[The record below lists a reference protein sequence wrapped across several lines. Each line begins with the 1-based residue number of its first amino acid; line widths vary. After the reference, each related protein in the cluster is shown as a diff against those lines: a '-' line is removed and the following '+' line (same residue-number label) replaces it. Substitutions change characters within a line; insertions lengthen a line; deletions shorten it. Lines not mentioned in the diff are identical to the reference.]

1 MTHKHEQLLTTIR
14 NWAASNN
21 DIRAMLLTSSLVNPV
36 APVDEFSDL
45 DIEFVVK
52 DLPSFLK
59 DDSWL
64 ANFGNIIAV
73 IVENEDAFDGI
84 HAMRMVFYEDY
95 SKVDFKLY
103 SITKFL
109 EETAKPELP
118 EDWDVGYKVLI
129 DKDHLTDNMLAPTYA
144 VTLVR
149 KPDNATFQTKILDY
163 WWDMQCVA
171 KCLLRDE
178 LFYAKYVSEEVMR
191 VGNLQKILEWYIG
204 MQHNWQITTNKKGR
218 LFKKYLSPDMW
229 KKVEATF
236 SGSDIED
243 NWRAL
248 LAYADL
254 GSEIGP
260 VIAKQLGYEYPLE
273 LEQKI
278 RAYLFKMKTAPVK
291 E

>member
-1 MTHKHEQLLTTIR
+1 MTHKHEQLLDAIR
-14 NWAASNN
+14 NWAETND
-21 DIRAMLLTSSLVNPV
+21 DIRVMLLTSSLVNPV

-45 DIEFVVK
+45 DIEFAVK
-52 DLPSFLK
+52 DLPAFLK

-95 SKVDFKLY
+95 SKVDFKLF
-103 SITKFL
+103 SIPNFL
-109 EETAKPELP
+109 KEAAKPELS

-129 DKDHLTDNMLAPTYA
+129 DKDDLTTGMLPPTYGA
-144 VTLVR
+144 TLI
-149 KPDNATFQTKILDY
+149 KQPSNETFQLKMLDF
-163 WWDMQCVA
+163 WWDMIYVA

-178 LFYAKYVSEEVMR
+178 LFYAKYISEEVMR
-191 VGNLQKILEWYIG
+191 FNNLQVILEWYIG
-204 MQHNWQITTNKKGR
+204 MQHNWEITTNKKGR
-218 LFKKYLSPDMW
+218 LFKKYLSPEMW

-236 SGSDIED
+236 SGSNIED

-248 LAYADL
+248 FAYADL

-260 VIAKQLGYEYPLE
+260 AIARQLGFNYPLE

-278 RAYLFKMKTAPVK
+278 RAYLQKMKTAR
-291 E
+291 

>member
-1 MTHKHEQLLTTIR
+1 MTQKHQQLLSIIR
-14 NWAASNN
+14 SWAETND

-36 APVDEFSDL
+36 APVDEYSDL
-45 DIEFVVK
+45 DVEFVVK
-52 DLPSFLK
+52 DLHAFLK

-103 SITKFL
+103 STAKFL

-118 EDWDVGYKVLI
+118 EDWDVGYKVMI
-129 DKDHLTDNMLAPTYA
+129 DKDHLTDNMLPPSYS
-144 VTLVR
+144 VTLIK
-149 KPDNATFQTKILDY
+149 KPDNAAFQTKILDY

-191 VGNLQKILEWYIG
+191 VGNLQKLLEWYIG
-204 MQHNWQITTNKKGR
+204 MQHDWSITTNKKGR
-218 LFKKYLSPDMW
+218 LFKRYLSPEMW
-229 KKVEATF
+229 RKVEATF

-248 LAYADL
+248 FAYADL

-260 VIAKQLGYEYPLE
+260 AIARELGYNYPLG

-278 RAYLFKMKTAPVK
+278 RTYLQKMKAPR
-291 E
+291 